1 MTYARLT
8 MHCSPSVASFL
19 GLSSFYPFICVM
31 YYCERTHKH
40 KSKNGGDLGM
50 KLRYQAM
57 KPMTTVT
64 TTHVV
69 VGYVSAAAT
78 MNLYY

>member
-1 MTYARLT
+1 
-8 MHCSPSVASFL
+8 
-19 GLSSFYPFICVM
+19 
-31 YYCERTHKH
+31 
-40 KSKNGGDLGM
+40 M

-64 TTHVV
+64 TVTTTHVV
-69 VGYVSAAAT
+69 VGYISAAAT